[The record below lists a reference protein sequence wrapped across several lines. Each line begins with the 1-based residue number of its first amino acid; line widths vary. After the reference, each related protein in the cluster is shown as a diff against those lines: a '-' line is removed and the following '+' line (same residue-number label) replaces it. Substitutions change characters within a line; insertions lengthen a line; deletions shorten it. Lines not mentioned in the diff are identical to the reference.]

1 MAEKSAQRYR
11 TRIYDKRT
19 DTYIP
24 FYGKTKAEAN
34 RKAEKAKMSLKKG
47 LDLSARNDTFKE
59 WADKWLEQSELE
71 VCKQE
76 YRNRKGRVNSFEPL
90 WYAPITELRMQDIND
105 ILVQLAKENPKTH
118 KPTSKATI
126 KKLRNAAYNIFEMA
140 VDSRVIEINPIRI
153 QNGKRAA
160 IGAAAIP
167 RRALTK
173 EERFWIQDTPHR
185 AQRAAMIGMY
195 AGLRRGELIPLQ
207 WDSVRLEERQIVV
220 ERFVEFD
227 ANIPVVKMEGKSE
240 SAFRV
245 IDIPQVLADFL
256 REEKLKDLRSGI
268 INTLVCPD
276 TRGKM
281 YTSSGWRALWNSYL
295 ADLNIKYGHSI
306 RSDGRPVTSKYIR
319 EPIKLTIPNIT
330 AHWLRHTYAT
340 ILYMSGVDV
349 LTAKEQL
356 GHADIKTTLE
366 IYTHLDKLYKRKNMQ
381 KLDDFLSGE
390 LTNANVERQN
400 SSCVICSP

>member
-1 MAEKSAQRYR
+1 MYSFTSASVSVEHF
-11 TRIYDKRT
+11 KRAARSPSPGVPAGGVGLVGIVCGLQSQLRRKNG
-19 DTYIP
+19 IP
-24 FYGKTKAEAN
+24 K
-34 RKAEKAKMSLKKG
+34 LI
-47 LDLSARNDTFKE
+47 TFLFLLRGDQAWRDMTAVFWISIIFFQKFV
-59 WADKWLEQSELE
+59 DN
-71 VCKQE
+71 E
-76 YRNRKGRVNSFEPL
+76 YSG
-90 WYAPITELRMQDIND
+90 YAPITELRMQDIND

>member
-173 EERFWIQDTPHR
+173 EERF
-185 AQRAAMIGMY
+185 G
-195 AGLRRGELIPLQ
+195 
-207 WDSVRLEERQIVV
+207 
-220 ERFVEFD
+220 
-227 ANIPVVKMEGKSE
+227 
-240 SAFRV
+240 FR
-245 IDIPQVLADFL
+245 
-256 REEKLKDLRSGI
+256 
-268 INTLVCPD
+268 TLP
-276 TRGKM
+276 T
-281 YTSSGWRALWNSYL
+281 
-295 ADLNIKYGHSI
+295 GH
-306 RSDGRPVTSKYIR
+306 R
-319 EPIKLTIPNIT
+319 EPP
-330 AHWLRHTYAT
+330 
-340 ILYMSGVDV
+340 
-349 LTAKEQL
+349 
-356 GHADIKTTLE
+356 
-366 IYTHLDKLYKRKNMQ
+366 
-381 KLDDFLSGE
+381 
-390 LTNANVERQN
+390 
-400 SSCVICSP
+400 